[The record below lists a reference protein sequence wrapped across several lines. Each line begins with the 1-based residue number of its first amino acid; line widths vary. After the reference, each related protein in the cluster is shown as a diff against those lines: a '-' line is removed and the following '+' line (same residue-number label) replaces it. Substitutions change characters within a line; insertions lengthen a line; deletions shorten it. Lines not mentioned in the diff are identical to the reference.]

1 MKKTMT
7 FSVLLLL
14 LGNLACS
21 STSSDPGNAPFLL
34 PSDPPKLED
43 PVPSQGPMLFSNPLG
58 NAVKGDTAG
67 ALTLSRVLKSVQ
79 QRFPLL
85 AAAEQQRVIN
95 QAKAFSA
102 RGAFDLTLKGNAQ
115 WAPEGFFENHSVKA
129 QAEQQTGLYGAKF
142 FSGYR
147 IGSGDF
153 DLTFDGKRRTNHGGE
168 IFAGASLPLL
178 EGGSIDEARSKQQQA
193 DLEVEVAGAM
203 VVQRRVKFAKEASKA
218 YWQWLASGQQLR
230 IAKDLLGI
238 AELREKQLSKQ
249 VEKGEIPKITL
260 VDNER
265 LLANRNEFL
274 ISAQR
279 EFQKASFALSLF
291 VRDEEERPIIMG
303 VESLPKEFPKA
314 LDLDGSRQ
322 EIDIARAME
331 QNPKLQALALKRRQF
346 EIEKKLR
353 ANQKLPTLDFSVLA
367 SQDRNEDQ
375 PSKTKGDFELYL
387 GLEFK
392 FPLQRRKAIGLM
404 RAAEAK
410 LRQIA
415 AEEKFMRNKIR
426 ANVLDL
432 LSEINAQS
440 QRITQTK
447 LGVELSRKLAKAE
460 RSLFQQ
466 GQSDLLRVNLRE
478 EAVAKAEIKSVSAQK
493 SFWVSIANYKATL
506 SFIENGLE

>member
-1 MKKTMT
+1 MNKTMT
-7 FSVLLLL
+7 LSVLLLL
-14 LGNLACS
+14 ASNLACS
-21 STSSDPGNAPFLL
+21 STSSEPGNAPFIL
-34 PSDPPKLED
+34 PSDPPKIKD
-43 PVPSQGPMLFSNPLG
+43 PAPSQGPSLFSNPLKR
-58 NAVKGDTAG
+58 AVPGKADG
-67 ALTLSRVLKSVQ
+67 ALTLAKVLQSVEES
-79 QRFPLL
+79 FPLL
-85 AAAEQQRVIN
+85 AVAEQQQVIS
-95 QAKAFSA
+95 QAKALSA
-102 RGAFDLTLKGNAQ
+102 RGAFDLTLKGDAQ
-115 WAPEGFFENHSVKA
+115 WAPEGFFENHSLKTQV
-129 QAEQQTGLYGAKF
+129 EQQTGLYGAKF

-178 EGGSIDEARSKQQQA
+178 QGGIIDEARTKQQQA

-203 VVQRRVKFAKEASKA
+203 VIARRIKVAKEASKA
-218 YWQWLASGQQLR
+218 YWQWLAAGQQLR
-230 IAKDLLGI
+230 IAKDLLAI
-238 AELREKQLSKQ
+238 AERREEQLSKQ
-249 VEKGEIPKITL
+249 VEKGEIPRITL

-279 EFQKASFALSLF
+279 EFQKSGLALSLF
-291 VRDEEERPIIMG
+291 IRDAEKRPIIMG
-303 VESLPKEFPKA
+303 ITSLPKAFPA
-314 LDLDGSRQ
+314 PLSLESSRQ

-331 QNPKLQALALKRRQF
+331 QNPKLRALALKRSQF

-353 ANQKLPTLDFSVLA
+353 SNQKLPTLDFSVLA
-367 SQDRNEDQ
+367 SQDRNEDE

-404 RAAEAK
+404 RVAQAK
-410 LRQIA
+410 LRQIE
-415 AEEKFMRNKIR
+415 AEERFMRNKIR
-426 ANVLDL
+426 AGVLDL

-440 QRITQTK
+440 KRITQTS
-447 LGVELSRKLAKAE
+447 LGVDLSKQLAEAE

-493 SFWVSIANYKATL
+493 SFWVSIADYKAAL
-506 SFIENGLE
+506 SFVENGLE